1 MRRRIRRRHFKKISL
16 LEAIKKDLSYS
27 EYFKL
32 SKERIRKSDYFK
44 LKKLYKTKDTTLY
57 YTISTKK
64 AQNIAQKLLKSVS
77 INKIPNRLLI
87 SVIPYTNLSEPLK
100 SNEIANIII
109 TTRNMLLE
117 GYDNLTIFRKIKNRV
132 LKYKNLFKNYQ
143 LFEMEFYVFD
153 NFGNYTSFWRVRK
166 YLKYESEYINNFI
179 WAGEKLLEFESFNS
193 INIKDVRVW
202 LVK

>member
-1 MRRRIRRRHFKKISL
+1 MKLRRIRRRHFKKISL

-100 SNEIANIII
+100 SNEIGNIILM
-109 TTRNMLLE
+109 TR
-117 GYDNLTIFRKIKNRV
+117 DIFFSQPV
-132 LKYKNLFKNYQ
+132 
-143 LFEMEFYVFD
+143 
-153 NFGNYTSFWRVRK
+153 
-166 YLKYESEYINNFI
+166 
-179 WAGEKLLEFESFNS
+179 
-193 INIKDVRVW
+193 
-202 LVK
+202 

>member
-16 LEAIKKDLSYS
+16 LEAIKNNLSYS
-27 EYFKL
+27 EYFKH

-44 LKKLYKTKDTTLY
+44 LKKLYKTRDTTIY

-64 AQNIAQKLLKSVS
+64 AQNIAQRIIKSVS

-87 SVIPYTNLSEPLK
+87 SVIPYNKAIDPLK
-100 SNEIANIII
+100 SNEIGNLIVAV
-109 TTRNMLLE
+109 RNMLLD

-143 LFEMEFYVFD
+143 LIELEFYVFD

-166 YLKYESEYINNFI
+166 YLKYKSEYINNFI

-193 INIKDVRVW
+193 LNIKDVRIW
-202 LVK
+202 LVR